1 MVFHVIFI
9 LLQYIIQN
17 KIRNET
23 YIYFFCYSIEHDI
36 LSMQIKY
43 GISDK
48 KRPKMGLFCSYMTK
62 RDLKHLI
69 SLYLQG
75 E

>member
-1 MVFHVIFI
+1 MG
-9 LLQYIIQN
+9 
-17 KIRNET
+17 KT
-23 YIYFFCYSIEHDI
+23 
-36 LSMQIKY
+36 

-62 RDLKHLI
+62 RDLKPLI